1 MESKPLGSVPLHE
14 FTENLMSAKSTA
26 LILLLPYFDE
36 NNDKPLSSFMPS
48 EDGYVKSLF
57 EYLISSSS
65 YLNYNSIEFVDLILT
80 KLIDLRIKSF
90 INLKGSAR
98 EAFLDTYGVIK
109 LTPMEELI
117 HDVVP
122 TMKFIEA

>member
-1 MESKPLGSVPLHE
+1 MEPRPLESVSLHE
-14 FTENLMSAKSTA
+14 FRDDLTSAKSTT
-26 LILLLPYFDE
+26 LILLMPYFDE

-57 EYLISSSS
+57 EYLISSSH
-65 YLNYNSIEFVDLILT
+65 YLNYNTIEFVDLILT

-90 INLKGSAR
+90 IDLKGTAR
-98 EAFLDTYGVIK
+98 KAVLDLNGVIK

-122 TMKFIEA
+122 NMKFINT

>member
-1 MESKPLGSVPLHE
+1 MEPRPLESVSLHE
-14 FTENLMSAKSTA
+14 FRDDLTSAKSTT
-26 LILLLPYFDE
+26 LILLMPYFDE

-65 YLNYNSIEFVDLILT
+65 YLNYNTIEFVDLILT

-90 INLKGSAR
+90 IDLKGNVRQAV
-98 EAFLDTYGVIK
+98 LDTNGVIK

-122 TMKFIEA
+122 NMKFINA